1 MSSEKYKQGMVV
13 RREVLGDE
21 YVDRAIKGATAF
33 TKPLQDMVTENC
45 WGEVWT
51 REAIPRATRSLITIG
66 MLSALR
72 ATTELKT
79 HVHGALRN
87 GCSVE
92 EIQEVLLQTTAY
104 CGAPAGIEAFRAA
117 KEVIDD
123 WQKTQGQ

>member
-1 MSSEKYKQGMVV
+1 MSSEKYQRGMAV

-21 YVDRAIKGATAF
+21 YVDRAINNATDF
-33 TKPLQDMVTENC
+33 TKPLQDVVTENV
-45 WGEVWT
+45 WGEIWT
-51 REAIPRATRSLITIG
+51 RKAIPGATRSLITIG

-72 ATTELKT
+72 ATTELKV
-79 HVHGALRN
+79 HVLGALRN

-117 KEVIDD
+117 KEVIED
-123 WQKTQGQ
+123 WQKTHD

>member
-1 MSSEKYKQGMVV
+1 MSSEKYQRGMAV

-21 YVDRAIKGATAF
+21 YVDRAINSATDF
-33 TKPLQDMVTENC
+33 TKPLQDVVTENV
-45 WGEVWT
+45 WGEIWT
-51 REAIPRATRSLITIG
+51 RKAIPGATRSLITIG

-72 ATTELKT
+72 ATTELKV
-79 HVHGALRN
+79 HVLGALRN

-117 KEVIDD
+117 KEVIED
-123 WQKTQGQ
+123 WQKTHG